1 MVLRSWR
8 VQNANSPPQAPS
20 HLGIKR
26 AQAKCAAVTV
36 HAKGLRQP
44 DGQASRVPGVGRVA
58 RAQHDQ
64 VHDECLQREHIV
76 RLHQPRA
83 RQGAIRALSELGK

>member
-1 MVLRSWR
+1 MVLGSRC
-8 VQNANSPPQAPS
+8 VQDANSPPQPTA

-26 AQAKCAAVTV
+26 AEAKCAPVTV

-44 DGQASRVPGVGRVA
+44 DGQACRVPGVGRVA

-64 VHDECLQREHIV
+64 IHDECLQREHVV
-76 RLHQPRA
+76 RLH
-83 RQGAIRALSELGK
+83 